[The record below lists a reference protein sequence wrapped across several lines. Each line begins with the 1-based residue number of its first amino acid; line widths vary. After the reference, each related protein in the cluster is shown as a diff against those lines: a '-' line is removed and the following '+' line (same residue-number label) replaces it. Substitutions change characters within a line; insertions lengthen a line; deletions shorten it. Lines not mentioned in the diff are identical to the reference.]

1 MKTVCIVSMSRT
13 PIGRFKGVLSN
24 LSAPQLG
31 AFSIRAA
38 VQKIGLKPELVE
50 EVIMGN
56 VLSAGLGQNP
66 ARQAALGAGLSDAVI
81 CSSVNKVCASSAK
94 ALMLAA
100 TSIGAGISGVVV
112 AGGFES
118 MSNTPYYMSRGVNP
132 AKIGDYTLE
141 DGIKKDGLWDV
152 YNDYHMAA
160 AAELVSAAMGITR
173 KMQDDF
179 AIESYKRAHLANEN
193 KWYAGEIDPISIL
206 DNKTKKESLITEDE
220 EYKQVFYDKIPT
232 LKPAFSATG
241 TITAANASKIN
252 DAGIA
257 LVLMSEEKV
266 KELGLKPLA
275 KIIGFADAEQ
285 NPSQFPTTPS
295 KAMARALA
303 LSGYTLADMQAV
315 EIHEAF
321 SCVALA
327 NMQELGID
335 HSITNLHGGAV
346 ALGHPLGVSG
356 ARTVTSL
363 ISVLKR
369 TGGKRGV
376 CGVCN
381 GGGGASS
388 LVIELM

>member
-1 MKTVCIVSMSRT
+1 MKPVYIVSLSRT
-13 PIGRFKGVLSN
+13 PIGRFNGVLAEFK
-24 LSAPQLG
+24 APQLG
-31 AFSIRAA
+31 AFSIQHA
-38 VQKIGLKPELVE
+38 VEKIKLPLDMVD

-66 ARQAALGAGLSDAVI
+66 ARQAALFSGLPDGVI

-94 ALMLAA
+94 AIML
-100 TSIGAGISGVVV
+100 GAVNIMAGLSDVII

-118 MSNTPYYMSRGVNP
+118 MTNTPYYLGRSIHPG
-132 AKIGDYTLE
+132 KIGDYALE

-160 AAELVSAAMGITR
+160 AAELVAAEMGISR
-173 KMQDDF
+173 EMQDAF
-179 AIESYKRAHLANEN
+179 ATESYKRAHTANEN
-193 KWYAGEIDPISIL
+193 KWYAGEIDAIKL
-206 DNKTKKESLITEDE
+206 TDKKTKAEIVITEDE
-220 EYKQVFYDKIPT
+220 EYKHVFYDKIPT
-232 LKPAFSATG
+232 LKPAFSKTG

-257 LVLMSEEKV
+257 LVLMSEAIV
-266 KELGLKPLA
+266 NELGLKPLA
-275 KIIGFADAEQ
+275 KIISFADAEQ
-285 NPSQFPTTPS
+285 NPARFPTTPA
-295 KAMARALA
+295 KAIRKA
-303 LSGYTLADMQAV
+303 LSLAGCQLTDMDAF

-327 NMQELGID
+327 NMKELGIT
-335 HSITNLHGGAV
+335 HAVTNLNGGAV

-369 TGGKRGV
+369 NGGKKGV
-376 CGVCN
+376 AGVCN

-388 LVIELM
+388 VVIELM